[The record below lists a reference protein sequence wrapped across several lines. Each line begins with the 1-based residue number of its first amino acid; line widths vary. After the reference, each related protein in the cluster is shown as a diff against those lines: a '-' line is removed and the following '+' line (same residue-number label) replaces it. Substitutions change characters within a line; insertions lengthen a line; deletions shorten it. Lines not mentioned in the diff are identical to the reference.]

1 MFQTFIKK
9 LPIIRAW
16 QKCRRGQYSLTV
28 SQQQLLL
35 AIKHIEE
42 QGKKVL
48 TIERKKATSM
58 SDNSL
63 IVSLT
68 SYGERINT
76 VHLTIQSIL
85 LQSVYAS
92 KVILWL
98 AESEFTLFN
107 LPKPLVD
114 LQQYGLTI
122 RFCEDIRSYKKL
134 IPTLKAY
141 PNTTIVT
148 FDDDVIYPA
157 NHLEKLLEAHEK
169 FPEAVICH
177 RAHRMIKD
185 EQGNIV
191 DYLKWQ
197 FDVTE
202 STPVK
207 DIFPIGIGG
216 VLYPANCF
224 DEEVLNEDALMRL
237 APSADDLWFKVMAS
251 KKGRLTKVV
260 DNPMPYNNYLH
271 IPLTQAQSLWQN
283 NQTNNDTQLHAILA
297 SYPTIKL

>member
-1 MFQTFIKK
+1 MFKTFIKK

-16 QKCRRGQYSLTV
+16 QKCRRSQYSLTV

-35 AIKHIEE
+35 AIKYIEE

-68 SYGERINT
+68 SYGERIHT

-85 LQSVYAS
+85 LQSVHAS

-169 FPEAVICH
+169 FPDAVICH

-202 STPVK
+202 SMPVK